1 MNEEEKMFFAGRA
14 EAFMLYESFRK
25 RLMHDVPE
33 ARVKVSKTQISFF
46 LSRMFAC
53 VSFRPVKRKAERGD
67 VFITVTFSLPYMNGN
82 ERCVC
87 SNPCPGRFTHHVL
100 VRKLC
105 DIDDELMVWINE
117 AADAAS

>member
-1 MNEEEKMFFAGRA
+1 MNEEEKLFFAGRD
-14 EAFMLYESFRK
+14 ESLCLYEVFRQ
-25 RLMHDVPE
+25 RLMHDVPD

-53 VSFRPVKRKAERGD
+53 VSFLPVKRKAERGD

-87 SNPCPGRFTHHVL
+87 SNPSPGRFTHHVL
-100 VRKLC
+100 VRNLC

>member
-1 MNEEEKMFFAGRA
+1 MNEEEKLFFVGRD
-14 EAFMLYESFRK
+14 ESLCLYEVFRQ
-25 RLMHDVPE
+25 RLMHDVPDT
-33 ARVKVSKTQISFF
+33 RIKVSKTQISFF

-53 VSFRPVKRKAERGD
+53 VSFLPVKRKSERGD
-67 VFITVTFSLPYMNGN
+67 VFITVTFSLPYRNEN

-100 VRKLC
+100 VRNLC
-105 DIDDELMVWINE
+105 DIDDELMIWINE